1 MEQLRKHEKLWKRI
15 APNDSFD
22 TRACKSLVN
31 AMEGGESISTGKMC
45 IEFLTQNLD
54 AALKTL
60 LPPMPPLEHDQCDSS
75 LEAEAIE
82 RMLTCVH
89 ACFKTDRG
97 VISLENDFL
106 LFQDV
111 APEDKESWLE
121 ETCTRWKGLLHSS
134 LQEEFCTALRLWFL
148 AQESKV

>member
-1 MEQLRKHEKLWKRI
+1 MEELRKHDKLWKRI

-22 TRACKSLVN
+22 TRACKTLVN
-31 AMEGGESISTGKMC
+31 AMEGGESISTGKLC

-54 AALKTL
+54 KALAALH
-60 LPPMPPLEHDQCDSS
+60 PPMPPLQDNQCDSS

-111 APEDKESWLE
+111 LQEDRESWLN
-121 ETCTRWKGLLHSS
+121 ETCERWKGLLHSS
-134 LQEEFCTALRLWFL
+134 LQEEFCIALRLWFL
-148 AQESKV
+148 AQEAKT